1 VPPRDLGAASGS
13 AILSIEI
20 QGLRLRI
27 GAAEVLHDVRLSL
40 RPGEIYGLI
49 GPNGAGKSTTIA
61 AALGLLK
68 RESGTVAVFGRDPER
83 EPEAVRADLGVLLEQ
98 NGLYGW
104 MTAAGY
110 LTFFARLHGRDMDL
124 AAIGKRLDAVGL
136 GARLRQGVGTFSHG
150 MRQRLGLARALIGD
164 PALLI
169 LDEPTNGLDP
179 RGRREMHDVL
189 LGLAADGAGVLL
201 CTHLLDDVERLCDR
215 VGIIVGGRTVA
226 EGRIAD
232 LIRTQRHLPRF
243 RLRLAGEP
251 PPPTSPVGH
260 VSIVSRDGDWWTV
273 DLDAGTEAEAAWREL
288 LFRGWPVTE
297 IHRASGGLEELYLR
311 LTARGSG

>member
-1 VPPRDLGAASGS
+1 V
-13 AILSIEI
+13 SIEI
-20 QGLRLRI
+20 DGLRLRI
-27 GAAEVLHDVRLSL
+27 GAAEILHDVRLSL
-40 RPGEIYGLI
+40 RQGEIYGLI

-61 AALGLLK
+61 AALGILR
-68 RESGTVAVFGRDPER
+68 RESGAVAVFGRDPER
-83 EPEAVRADLGVLLEQ
+83 EPEAVRAHLGVLLEQ

-104 MTAAGY
+104 MTAADY
-110 LTFFARLHGRDMDL
+110 LTFFARLHGRDVDL

-136 GARLRQGVGTFSHG
+136 GARPWQAVGTFSHG

-189 LGLAADGAGVLL
+189 LGLAADGVGVLL
-201 CTHLLDDVERLCDR
+201 STHLLDDVERLCDR

-226 EGRIAD
+226 EGKITD
-232 LIRTQRHLPRF
+232 LIRAQQYLPRV

-251 PPPTSPVGH
+251 PPPGSNQVGH
-260 VSIVSRDGDWWTV
+260 LSVVCRDGDWWTV
-273 DLDAGTEAEAAWREL
+273 DLDAATAAEAAWREL

-311 LTARGSG
+311 LTERGSA

>member
-1 VPPRDLGAASGS
+1 V
-13 AILSIEI
+13 SIEI
-20 QGLRLRI
+20 DGLRLRI
-27 GAAEVLHDVRLSL
+27 GAAEILHDVRLSL

-68 RESGTVAVFGRDPER
+68 REAGTVAVFGRDPER
-83 EPEAVRADLGVLLEQ
+83 EPESVRAGLGVLLEQ

-104 MTAAGY
+104 MTAADY
-110 LTFFARLHGRDMDL
+110 LTFFARLHGREIGPP
-124 AAIGKRLDAVGL
+124 AIGKRLDVVGL
-136 GARLRQGVGTFSHG
+136 GARPGQVIGTFSHG

-189 LGLAADGAGVLL
+189 LGLATDGVGVLL

-215 VGIIVGGRTVA
+215 VGIIVAGRTVA
-226 EGRIAD
+226 EGKIAD
-232 LIRTQRHLPRF
+232 LIRVRRQQPRF

-251 PPPTSPVGH
+251 PLPTANPVGH
-260 VSIVSRDGDWWTV
+260 VSVVGRDGDWWTV
-273 DLDAGTEAEAAWREL
+273 DVDPAAQAEAAWREL

-297 IHRASGGLEELYLR
+297 IHRASGGLEDIYLR
-311 LTARGSG
+311 LTENMSA

>member
-1 VPPRDLGAASGS
+1 V
-13 AILSIEI
+13 SIEI
-20 QGLRLRI
+20 DGLRLRI
-27 GAAEVLHDVRLSL
+27 GAAEILHDVRLSL

-61 AALGLLK
+61 AALGLLR
-68 RESGTVAVFGRDPER
+68 RESGAVAVFGRDPER
-83 EPEAVRADLGVLLEQ
+83 EPEAVRAHLGVLLEQ

-104 MTAAGY
+104 MTAADY
-110 LTFFARLHGRDMDL
+110 LTFFARLHGRDVDL

-136 GARLRQGVGTFSHG
+136 GARPRQAVGTFSHG

-189 LGLAADGAGVLL
+189 LGLAADGVGVLL
-201 CTHLLDDVERLCDR
+201 STHLLDDVERLCDR

-226 EGRIAD
+226 EGKITD
-232 LIRTQRHLPRF
+232 LIQAQQHLPRF

-251 PPPTSPVGH
+251 PPPGSNPVGH
-260 VSIVSRDGDWWTV
+260 VSVVGRNGDWWTV
-273 DLDAGTEAEAAWREL
+273 DLDAATAAEAAWREL

-311 LTARGSG
+311 LTERGSA